1 MKNLIPNCSEF
12 VERIELSKED
22 LDELTKLLQVHCG
35 ITTIC
40 GNNKDNLTWRSFIQ
54 WLDAKVGEER
64 FLADEDAAVLRLYL
78 TKFEKR

>member
-12 VERIELSKED
+12 VERIELSTED
-22 LDELTKLLQVHCG
+22 LEELTKLLRIHCG

-40 GNNKDNLTWRSFIQ
+40 CNNGDNLTWRSFKL
-54 WLDAKVGEER
+54 WLEAKVGEER
-64 FLADEDAAVLRLYL
+64 FLADEDAAALKLYL